1 MIAGATKIG
10 AQALKHLGKMGAKV
24 PGVTPER
31 LMDVRQGVG
40 GAMGGAAGM
49 MGGAMGGANQLRRD
63 LQAQILRS
71 GRAQMRQPL
80 PSYVPG
86 QGAVMGG
93 LMSGLGSG
101 AVTGNPLVGLGVG
114 MADAGLSQA
123 GARLAQQGLSRLGP
137 YAAAMTPVA
146 QMGVNVAASVGVP
159 IAIESMVQ
167 QGQTPQR
174 RMIEQQ
180 LASRPHAQMV
190 ANAPNSMYQEMGM
203 PY

>member
-10 AQALKHLGKMGAKV
+10 GQALKFLGQQGRNARAGLLKAGRQQMRMPT
-24 PGVTPER
+24 PGYMPQS
-31 LMDVRQGVG
+31 D
-40 GAMGGAAGM
+40 AIMGG
-49 MGGAMGGANQLRRD
+49 
-63 LQAQILRS
+63 
-71 GRAQMRQPL
+71 
-80 PSYVPG
+80 V
-86 QGAVMGG
+86 
-93 LMSGLGSG
+93 MSGLGSG

-114 MADAGLSQA
+114 LADAGLSQA
-123 GARLAQQGLSRLGP
+123 GARIATQGLSSLGP
-137 YAAAMTPVA
+137 YGAAGIPLAR
-146 QMGVNVAASVGVP
+146 MGVNVAASVGVP

>member
-40 GAMGGAAGM
+40 GAMGSAAGM

-71 GRAQMRQPL
+71 GRAQMRMP
-80 PSYVPG
+80 VPG
-86 QGAVMGG
+86 YMPQSDAIMGG
-93 LMSGLGSG
+93 VMSGLGSG

-114 MADAGLSQA
+114 AADAGLSQL
-123 GARLAQQGLSRLGP
+123 GARLATQGLSSLGP
-137 YAAAMTPVA
+137 YGAAAIPVA
-146 QMGVNVAASVGVP
+146 RMGVNVAASVGVP
-159 IAIESMVQ
+159 IALESMVQ

-190 ANAPNSMYQEMGM
+190 SNAPNSMYQEMGM

>member
-1 MIAGATKIG
+1 
-10 AQALKHLGKMGAKV
+10 
-24 PGVTPER
+24 
-31 LMDVRQGVG
+31 
-40 GAMGGAAGM
+40 
-49 MGGAMGGANQLRRD
+49 
-63 LQAQILRS
+63 
-71 GRAQMRQPL
+71 
-80 PSYVPG
+80 
-86 QGAVMGG
+86 
-93 LMSGLGSG
+93 
-101 AVTGNPLVGLGVG
+101 

-123 GARLAQQGLSRLGP
+123 GARLAQQGLGHLGP

-180 LASRPHAQMV
+180 LASRPHSQMV
-190 ANAPNSMYQEMGM
+190 GNAPNSMYQEMGM